1 MQSVYHN
8 LKMKLGQMIQ
18 LAHVYTLFL
27 YGSCIG
33 GGGKGELRKM
43 QCAAQH
49 SQTHHSRDS
58 IKNQIKVF

>member
-1 MQSVYHN
+1 
-8 LKMKLGQMIQ
+8 MIQ
-18 LAHVYTLFL
+18 LARVYTLFL
-27 YGSCIG
+27 YGSFIG
-33 GGGKGELRKM
+33 GGGKGELREI

>member
-1 MQSVYHN
+1 
-8 LKMKLGQMIQ
+8 MIQ
-18 LAHVYTLFL
+18 LARVYTLFL

-33 GGGKGELRKM
+33 GGGKGELREI